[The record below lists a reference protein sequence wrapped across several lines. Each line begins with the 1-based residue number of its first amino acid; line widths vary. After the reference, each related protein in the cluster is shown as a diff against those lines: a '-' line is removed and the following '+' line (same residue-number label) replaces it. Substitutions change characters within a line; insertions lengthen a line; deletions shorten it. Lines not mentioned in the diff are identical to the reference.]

1 MSLLDD
7 AKLAL
12 RVSGTVFDAEIEML
26 VDAARADLRRI
37 GVRERLLEE
46 GYENSLVR
54 TAVCCY
60 CKANF
65 GYDVKERAQFEE
77 SYRRIAVDLANSSAN
92 VAADYDES
100 QFPKPKEPEA
110 PEGGA
115 DDEVL

>member
-1 MSLLDD
+1 MSLVDD

-12 RVSGTVFDAEIEML
+12 RVSGTAFDAEIEML

-65 GYDVKERAQFEE
+65 GYDVEERAQFEE

-92 VAADYDES
+92 VAADDDEG
-100 QFPKPKEPEA
+100 QFPMPEPREEPGEEA
-110 PEGGA
+110 S
-115 DDEVL
+115 DEVL